1 MFELTMLESFGA
13 EAIRT
18 LSVCADTAA
27 WPVVD
32 KPRVMSNKF
41 PQAKLAFDDF
51 SRAVL
56 NVAATEQGC
65 QLQIRHELIADQATA
80 TARQEYW
87 QQVIVALHERL
98 DV

>member
-1 MFELTMLESFGA
+1 MFELNLIESFGA

-18 LSVCADTAA
+18 LSVCTDTAA
-27 WPVVD
+27 WPVAEH
-32 KPRVMSNKF
+32 PRVISNKF
-41 PQAKLAFDDF
+41 PKANLAFDDF

-87 QQVIVALHERL
+87 QQVIAALHERL